1 MRQTKIVGTL
11 GPASN
16 NPETYR
22 KLVEAGLNVTRLNFS
37 HGNHEEH
44 LANINLIRQVAG
56 EHNVPMAILLDTK
69 GPEIRIKTMEP
80 GTVLQ
85 AGDRFILSSGDFVG
99 NRQRAAITYDELY
112 KDVHPESILL
122 ISDGSIVLKVIE
134 VIGQEIHT
142 EVLHGAPLTTR
153 KGVNAPSVRVNLP
166 AVTEQDR
173 EDIAFGVAHEVDF
186 IAPSFIR
193 KAADVLEIRKIL
205 EDLGAGHIQIISKIE
220 NREGLDNIDE
230 ILQVSDG
237 IMVARG
243 DLGME
248 MPMEEVPV
256 AQKLIIAK
264 CNRAGKTVITATQ
277 MLESMTQN
285 PRPTRAE
292 AADVAN
298 AIIDGTDAV
307 MLSGEMA
314 AGAYPVE
321 SVAMMAK
328 IAVATEN
335 SLDYA
340 KLLNQQQDLPYL
352 DSITYAVSRSSVLSA
367 FNLNAKAILTATS
380 SGQTARKI
388 AMHHPKTP
396 IIAGVTSEAVRR
408 QLSLVRGVQAYIME
422 ESHDLSRLFHNLE
435 IMAKEVGIVQD
446 NDLVV
451 ITCGVPIGVSGTTN
465 MMKIHSIGEV
475 TLKGVGFGNKS
486 FTGIIRFVD
495 DDKSRFEPGDILYT
509 RGIDET
515 MADMVRQAGAIITQE
530 GGYTSMGAIA
540 GTTFNIPTIVGVEHV
555 KDLLEDG
562 MVTTVDPIVGIVYK
576 GRYDK

>member
-22 KLVEAGLNVTRLNFS
+22 KLVEVGLNVTRLNFS

-388 AMHHPKTP
+388 ALHHPKTP

-422 ESHDLSRLFHNLE
+422 ESHDLSRLFYNLE

>member
-22 KLVEAGLNVTRLNFS
+22 KLVEVGLNVTRLNFS

-277 MLESMTQN
+277 MLESMTQIRV
-285 PRPTRAE
+285 PPGRKRLMLPMPLLMAQ
-292 AADVAN
+292 
-298 AIIDGTDAV
+298 
-307 MLSGEMA
+307 MLS
-314 AGAYPVE
+314 
-321 SVAMMAK
+321 
-328 IAVATEN
+328 
-335 SLDYA
+335 
-340 KLLNQQQDLPYL
+340 
-352 DSITYAVSRSSVLSA
+352 
-367 FNLNAKAILTATS
+367 
-380 SGQTARKI
+380 
-388 AMHHPKTP
+388 
-396 IIAGVTSEAVRR
+396 
-408 QLSLVRGVQAYIME
+408 
-422 ESHDLSRLFHNLE
+422 
-435 IMAKEVGIVQD
+435 
-446 NDLVV
+446 
-451 ITCGVPIGVSGTTN
+451 C
-465 MMKIHSIGEV
+465 
-475 TLKGVGFGNKS
+475 
-486 FTGIIRFVD
+486 
-495 DDKSRFEPGDILYT
+495 
-509 RGIDET
+509 
-515 MADMVRQAGAIITQE
+515 
-530 GGYTSMGAIA
+530 
-540 GTTFNIPTIVGVEHV
+540 
-555 KDLLEDG
+555 
-562 MVTTVDPIVGIVYK
+562 
-576 GRYDK
+576 

>member
-422 ESHDLSRLFHNLE
+422 ESHDLSRLFYNLE

>member
-16 NPETYR
+16 NRETYR
-22 KLVEAGLNVTRLNFS
+22 RLIEAGLNVTRLNFS

-44 LANINLIRQVAG
+44 LKNIELIREVSQELDA
-56 EHNVPMAILLDTK
+56 PMAILLDTK

-80 GTVLQ
+80 DTVLR
-85 AGDRFILSSGDFVG
+85 AGDRFVLSAGDFVG
-99 NRQRAAITYDELY
+99 NQERAAITYEELY

-122 ISDGSIVLKVIE
+122 ISDGTIVLKVIE

-142 EVLHGAPLTTR
+142 EVLHGAALTTR
-153 KGVNAPSVRVNLP
+153 KGVNAPGLRINLP

-173 EDIAFGVAHEVDF
+173 QDIAFGVQHQVDF

-193 KAADVLEIRKIL
+193 KASDVLEVRKIL

-220 NREGLDNIDE
+220 NREGLENIDE

-248 MPMEEVPV
+248 MPMEEVPM
-256 AQKLIIAK
+256 AQKLMIAK

-277 MLESMTQN
+277 MLESMTHN

-321 SVAMMAK
+321 AVAMMAS
-328 IAVATEN
+328 IALATER
-335 SLDYA
+335 SLDYG
-340 KLLNQQQDLPYL
+340 KLLAEQQDLPYL
-352 DSITYAVSRSSVLSA
+352 DSVTYAVSRSSVVSA
-367 FNLNAKAILTATS
+367 YNLNAKAILTATS

-396 IIAGVTSEAVRR
+396 IVAGVTSEVVRR
-408 QLSLVRGVQAYIME
+408 QLSLVRGVQAYLVE
-422 ESHDLSRLFHNLE
+422 ESRDLDKLFHLLE
-435 IMAKEVGIVQD
+435 GMAKQAGIVED

-451 ITCGVPIGVSGTTN
+451 ITCGIPIGVSGTTN

-475 TLKGVGFGNKS
+475 SLKGVGFGTKP
-486 FTGIIRFVD
+486 FTGILRFVD
-495 DDKSRFEPGDILYT
+495 DDPSKFEPGDILYT
-509 RGIDET
+509 RGLDET
-515 MADMVRQAGAIITQE
+515 MAEMVKQAGAIITQE

-540 GTTFNIPTIVGVEHV
+540 GTTFNIPTIVGVDHV
-555 KDLLEDG
+555 SDLLQDG
-562 MVTTVDPIVGIVYK
+562 MVATVDPLVGMVYK
-576 GRYDK
+576 GRYDQ

>member
-16 NPETYR
+16 NPQTYR
-22 KLVEAGLNVTRLNFS
+22 SLVAAGLDVTRLNFS

-44 LANINLIRQVAG
+44 LNNIRLIRQVAS
-56 EHNVPMAILLDTK
+56 ELDVPMAILLDTK
-69 GPEIRIKTMEP
+69 GPEVRIKTMAE
-80 GTVLQ
+80 GTVLK
-85 AGDRFILSSGDFVG
+85 AGDRFILSSGDFIG
-99 NRQRAAITYDELY
+99 DHTRAAVTYEELY

-122 ISDGSIVLKVIE
+122 ISDGTIVLKVLE
-134 VIGQEIHT
+134 VIGEEIHT
-142 EVLHGAPLTTR
+142 EVLHGAELTTR
-153 KGVNAPSVRVNLP
+153 KGVNAPGLRINLP
-166 AVTEQDR
+166 AVTEQDKK
-173 EDIAFGVAHEVDF
+173 DITFGVEQGVDF
-186 IAPSFIR
+186 ISPSFIR
-193 KAADVLEIRKIL
+193 KASDVLEVRKIL

-248 MPMEEVPV
+248 MPMEEVPM
-256 AQKLIIAK
+256 AQKLMIAK

-277 MLESMTQN
+277 MLESMTHN

-321 SVAMMAK
+321 SVAMMAS
-328 IAVATEN
+328 IALATES
-335 SLDYA
+335 SLDYG
-340 KLLNQQQDLPYL
+340 KLLTQQQDLPYL
-352 DSITYAVSRSSVLSA
+352 DSITYAVSRASVVSA
-367 FNLNAKAILTATS
+367 YNLNAKAILTATS

-396 IIAGVTSEAVRR
+396 IVAGVTSEGVRR
-408 QLSLVRGVQAYIME
+408 QLSLVRGVQAHLIE
-422 ESHDLSRLFHNLE
+422 ESHDIDTMFHHLE
-435 IMAKEVGIVQD
+435 VMAKQAGLVQD

-475 TLKGVGFGNKS
+475 TLKGVGFGEQS

-495 DDKSRFEPGDILYT
+495 DHPERFEPGDILYT
-509 RGIDET
+509 RGLDET
-515 MADMVRQAGAIITQE
+515 MAEMVKQAGAIITQE

-540 GTTFNIPTIVGVEHV
+540 GTTFQIPTIVGVEHLN
-555 KDLLEDG
+555 DLLEDG
-562 MVTTVDPIVGIVYK
+562 MVATVDPRVGIVYK

>member
-1 MRQTKIVGTL
+1 
-11 GPASN
+11 
-16 NPETYR
+16 
-22 KLVEAGLNVTRLNFS
+22 
-37 HGNHEEH
+37 
-44 LANINLIRQVAG
+44 
-56 EHNVPMAILLDTK
+56 
-69 GPEIRIKTMEP
+69 
-80 GTVLQ
+80 
-85 AGDRFILSSGDFVG
+85 
-99 NRQRAAITYDELY
+99 
-112 KDVHPESILL
+112 
-122 ISDGSIVLKVIE
+122 
-134 VIGQEIHT
+134 
-142 EVLHGAPLTTR
+142 
-153 KGVNAPSVRVNLP
+153 
-166 AVTEQDR
+166 
-173 EDIAFGVAHEVDF
+173 
-186 IAPSFIR
+186 
-193 KAADVLEIRKIL
+193 
-205 EDLGAGHIQIISKIE
+205 
-220 NREGLDNIDE
+220 
-230 ILQVSDG
+230 
-237 IMVARG
+237 
-243 DLGME
+243 
-248 MPMEEVPV
+248 
-256 AQKLIIAK
+256 
-264 CNRAGKTVITATQ
+264 
-277 MLESMTQN
+277 
-285 PRPTRAE
+285 
-292 AADVAN
+292 
-298 AIIDGTDAV
+298 
-307 MLSGEMA
+307 MA

-422 ESHDLSRLFHNLE
+422 ESHDLSRLFYNLE

>member
-16 NPETYR
+16 NRETYR
-22 KLVEAGLNVTRLNFS
+22 RLIEAGLNVTRLNFS

-44 LANINLIRQVAG
+44 LKNIELIREVSQELDA
-56 EHNVPMAILLDTK
+56 PMAILLDTK

-80 GTVLQ
+80 GTVLR
-85 AGDRFILSSGDFVG
+85 AGERFVLSAGDFVG
-99 NRQRAAITYDELY
+99 NQERAAITYEDLY

-122 ISDGSIVLKVIE
+122 ISDGTIVLKVIE

-142 EVLHGAPLTTR
+142 EVLHGAALTTR
-153 KGVNAPSVRVNLP
+153 KGVNAPGLRINLP

-173 EDIAFGVAHEVDF
+173 QDIAFGVQHQVDF

-193 KAADVLEIRKIL
+193 KASDVLEVRKIL

-220 NREGLDNIDE
+220 NREGLENIDE

-248 MPMEEVPV
+248 MPMEEVPM
-256 AQKLIIAK
+256 AQKLMIAK

-277 MLESMTQN
+277 MLESMTHN

-321 SVAMMAK
+321 AVAMMAS
-328 IAVATEN
+328 IALATER
-335 SLDYA
+335 SLDYG
-340 KLLNQQQDLPYL
+340 KLLAEQQDLPYL
-352 DSITYAVSRSSVLSA
+352 DSVTYAVSRSSVVSA
-367 FNLNAKAILTATS
+367 YNLNAKAILTATS

-396 IIAGVTSEAVRR
+396 IVAGVTSEVVRR
-408 QLSLVRGVQAYIME
+408 QLSLVRGVQAYLVE
-422 ESHDLSRLFHNLE
+422 ESRDLDKLFHLLE
-435 IMAKEVGIVQD
+435 GMAKQAGIVED

-451 ITCGVPIGVSGTTN
+451 ITCGIPIGVSGTTN

-475 TLKGVGFGNKS
+475 SLKGVGFGTKP
-486 FTGIIRFVD
+486 FTGILRFVD
-495 DDKSRFEPGDILYT
+495 DDPSKFEPGDILYT
-509 RGIDET
+509 RGLDET
-515 MADMVRQAGAIITQE
+515 MADMVKQAGAIITQE

-540 GTTFNIPTIVGVEHV
+540 GTTFNIPTIVGVDHV
-555 KDLLEDG
+555 TDLLEDG
-562 MVTTVDPIVGIVYK
+562 MVATVDPLVGMVYK
-576 GRYDK
+576 GRYDQ

>member
-22 KLVEAGLNVTRLNFS
+22 KLVEVGLNVTRLNFS

-422 ESHDLSRLFHNLE
+422 ESHDLSRLFYNLE

>member
-85 AGDRFILSSGDFVG
+85 AGDRFILSSGDFIG

-422 ESHDLSRLFHNLE
+422 ESHDLSRLFYNLE

>member
-44 LANINLIRQVAG
+44 LNNINLIRQVSEELSA
-56 EHNVPMAILLDTK
+56 PMAILLDTR
-69 GPEIRIKTMEP
+69 GPEVRIKTMAE
-80 GTVLQ
+80 GTVLK
-85 AGDRFILSSGDFVG
+85 AGDRFILAAGDFIG
-99 NRQRAAITYDELY
+99 DNTRAAVTYEELY
-112 KDVHPESILL
+112 KDVKPESILL
-122 ISDGSIVLKVIE
+122 ISDGSIVLKVLE
-134 VIGQEIHT
+134 VIGEEIHT

-153 KGVNAPSVRVNLP
+153 KGVNAPGLRINLP
-166 AVTEQDR
+166 AVTEQDKK
-173 EDIAFGVAHEVDF
+173 DITFGVEQGVDF
-186 IAPSFIR
+186 ISPSFIR
-193 KAADVLEIRKIL
+193 KASDVLEVRKIL
-205 EDLGAGHIQIISKIE
+205 EDLNAGHIQIISKIE

-248 MPMEEVPV
+248 MPMEEVPM
-256 AQKLIIAK
+256 AQKLMIAK

-277 MLESMTQN
+277 MLETMTHN

-314 AGAYPVE
+314 AGEYPVE
-321 SVAMMAK
+321 AVAMMAS
-328 IAVATEN
+328 IALATES
-335 SLDYA
+335 SLDYG
-340 KLLNQQQDLPYL
+340 KLLTQQQDLPYL
-352 DSITYAVSRSSVLSA
+352 DSITYAVSRASVVSA
-367 FNLNAKAILTATS
+367 YNLNAKAILTATS

-396 IIAGVTSEAVRR
+396 IVAGVTSQRVRR
-408 QLSLVRGVQAYIME
+408 QLSLVRGVQAHMIE
-422 ESHDLSRLFHNLE
+422 ESQDLDTMIHNLE
-435 IMAKEVGIVQD
+435 LMAKDALIVQD

-451 ITCGVPIGVSGTTN
+451 VTAGVPIGVSGTTN

-475 TLKGVGFGNKS
+475 TLKGVGFGNRS

-495 DDKSRFEPGDILYT
+495 DHPEKFEPGDILYT

-515 MADMVRQAGAIITQE
+515 MAEMVKTAGAIITQE

-540 GTTFNIPTIVGVEHV
+540 GTTFDIPTIVGVEHV
-555 KDLLEDG
+555 PELLEDG
-562 MVTTVDPIVGIVYK
+562 MVATVDPKVGIVYK
-576 GRYDK
+576 GRYDQ

>member
-99 NRQRAAITYDELY
+99 NRQRAAITYEELY

-340 KLLNQQQDLPYL
+340 KLLNQQQDLPCL

-422 ESHDLSRLFHNLE
+422 ESHDLSRLFYNLE

-530 GGYTSMGAIA
+530 VGYTSMGAIA

>member
-99 NRQRAAITYDELY
+99 NRQRAAITYEELY

-422 ESHDLSRLFHNLE
+422 ESHDLSRLFYNLE

-530 GGYTSMGAIA
+530 VGYTSMGAIA

>member
-44 LANINLIRQVAG
+44 LNNINLIRQVSEELSA
-56 EHNVPMAILLDTK
+56 PMAILLDTR
-69 GPEIRIKTMEP
+69 GPEVRIKTMAE
-80 GTVLQ
+80 GTVLK
-85 AGDRFILSSGDFVG
+85 AGDRFILAAGDFIG
-99 NRQRAAITYDELY
+99 DHTRAAVTYEELY
-112 KDVHPESILL
+112 KDVKPESILL
-122 ISDGSIVLKVIE
+122 ISDGSIVLKVLE
-134 VIGQEIHT
+134 VIGEEIHT
-142 EVLHGAPLTTR
+142 EVLHGARLTTR
-153 KGVNAPSVRVNLP
+153 KGVNAPGLRINLP
-166 AVTEQDR
+166 AVTEQDKK
-173 EDIAFGVAHEVDF
+173 DITFGVEQGVDF
-186 IAPSFIR
+186 ISPSFIR
-193 KAADVLEIRKIL
+193 KASDVLEVRKIL
-205 EDLGAGHIQIISKIE
+205 EDLNAGHIQIISKIE

-248 MPMEEVPV
+248 MPMEEVPM
-256 AQKLIIAK
+256 AQKLMIAK

-277 MLESMTQN
+277 MLETMTHN

-314 AGAYPVE
+314 AGEYPVE
-321 SVAMMAK
+321 AVAMMAS
-328 IAVATEN
+328 IALATES
-335 SLDYA
+335 SLDYG
-340 KLLNQQQDLPYL
+340 KLLTQQQDLPYL
-352 DSITYAVSRSSVLSA
+352 DSITYAVSRASVVSA
-367 FNLNAKAILTATS
+367 YNLNAKAILTATS

-396 IIAGVTSEAVRR
+396 IVAGVTSQRIRR
-408 QLSLVRGVQAYIME
+408 QLSLVRGVQAHMIE
-422 ESHDLSRLFHNLE
+422 ESQDLDTMIHNLE
-435 IMAKEVGIVQD
+435 LMAKDALIVQD

-451 ITCGVPIGVSGTTN
+451 VTAGVPIGVSGTTN

-475 TLKGVGFGNKS
+475 TLKGVGFGNRS

-495 DDKSRFEPGDILYT
+495 DHPEKFEPGDILYT

-515 MADMVRQAGAIITQE
+515 MAEMVKTAGAIITQE

-540 GTTFNIPTIVGVEHV
+540 GTTFDIPTIVGVEHV
-555 KDLLEDG
+555 PELLEDG
-562 MVTTVDPIVGIVYK
+562 MVATVDPKVGIVYK
-576 GRYDK
+576 GRYDQ

>member
-16 NPETYR
+16 NRETYR
-22 KLVEAGLNVTRLNFS
+22 RLIEAGLNVTRLNFS

-44 LANINLIRQVAG
+44 LKNIELIREVSQELDA
-56 EHNVPMAILLDTK
+56 PMAILLDTK

-80 GTVLQ
+80 GTVLR
-85 AGDRFILSSGDFVG
+85 AGERFVLAAGDFVG
-99 NRQRAAITYDELY
+99 NQERAAITYEDLY

-122 ISDGSIVLKVIE
+122 ISDGTIVLKVIE

-142 EVLHGAPLTTR
+142 EVLHGAALTTR
-153 KGVNAPSVRVNLP
+153 KGVNAPGLRINLP

-173 EDIAFGVAHEVDF
+173 QDIAFGVQHQVDF

-193 KAADVLEIRKIL
+193 KASDVLEVRKIL

-220 NREGLDNIDE
+220 NREGLENIDE

-248 MPMEEVPV
+248 MPMEEVPM
-256 AQKLIIAK
+256 AQKLMIAK

-277 MLESMTQN
+277 MLESMTHN

-321 SVAMMAK
+321 AVAMMAS
-328 IAVATEN
+328 IALATER
-335 SLDYA
+335 SLDYG
-340 KLLNQQQDLPYL
+340 KLLAEQQDLPYL
-352 DSITYAVSRSSVLSA
+352 DSVTYAVSRSSVVSA
-367 FNLNAKAILTATS
+367 YNLNAKAILTATS

-396 IIAGVTSEAVRR
+396 IVAGVTSEVVRR
-408 QLSLVRGVQAYIME
+408 QLSLVRGVQAYLVE
-422 ESHDLSRLFHNLE
+422 ESRDLDKLFHLLE
-435 IMAKEVGIVQD
+435 SMAKQAGIVED

-451 ITCGVPIGVSGTTN
+451 ITCGIPIGVSGTTN

-475 TLKGVGFGNKS
+475 SLKGVGFGTKP
-486 FTGIIRFVD
+486 FTGILRFVD
-495 DDKSRFEPGDILYT
+495 DDPSKFEPGDILYT
-509 RGIDET
+509 RGLDET
-515 MADMVRQAGAIITQE
+515 MADMVKQAGAIITQE

-540 GTTFNIPTIVGVEHV
+540 GTTFNIPTIVGVDHV
-555 KDLLEDG
+555 TDLLEDG
-562 MVTTVDPIVGIVYK
+562 MVATVDPLVGMVYK
-576 GRYDK
+576 GRYDQ